1 MIMKLVWESLDH
13 TVTMLTSVPRE
24 WTHPS
29 HLCIAAVMCVTTL
42 ITHKQDGFVGHGN
55 ASTSLAKVT
64 IELLVCQAQ
73 VFHNS
78 PHTVGLL
85 SNQEQWHLQT
95 ICSLVYELVKLFFQ
109 FWKSTLPCKRN
120 SSFHD
125 SYSFAS
131 RTVLGQLRVLNHYV
145 ACWSGQCGY
154 PSNHSLLMQKYLWE
168 WSRLVYDATSKKTL
182 YTH

>member
-1 MIMKLVWESLDH
+1 MSYDNEVGVGKFRSYRNYANISAQRMNTPIPFMYCSCLS
-13 TVTMLTSVPRE
+13 
-24 WTHPS
+24 
-29 HLCIAAVMCVTTL
+29 MCVTML

-55 ASTSLAKVT
+55 ASTSPAKVT

-78 PHTVGLL
+78 PHTVGLHP
-85 SNQEQWHLQT
+85 NQEQWHLQT
-95 ICSLVYELVKLFFQ
+95 ICSLVCELVKLFFQ

-120 SSFHD
+120 PSFHD

-145 ACWSGQCGY
+145 AC
-154 PSNHSLLMQKYLWE
+154 
-168 WSRLVYDATSKKTL
+168 
-182 YTH
+182 